1 MALGSSATAFKRAWP
16 FGLGGAA
23 LGGVGALVLTYLN
36 EGEALTSNSLKVGGI
51 GVLAGGLA
59 GQALGMLYVNHRES
73 LGGLMFT
80 PLGAATGFTG
90 GATISLVKN
99 KHMDPKTIIR
109 TGVLGSIVG
118 TGIGAVADI
127 GIKVAN
133 R

>member
-36 EGEALTSNSLKVGGI
+36 EGEALTRNSLKVGGI

-80 PLGAATGFTG
+80 PLGTAIGFAG
-90 GATISLVKN
+90 GATISLVK
-99 KHMDPKTIIR
+99 KTHSTPGTVIR
-109 TGVLGSIVG
+109 TGGLGAIVG
-118 TGIGAVADI
+118 AGIGAVADT
-127 GIKVAN
+127 GIYVAKK
-133 R
+133 

>member
-23 LGGVGALVLTYLN
+23 LGGVGALVKVYLS

-51 GVLAGGLA
+51 GVVAGGLA
-59 GQALGMLYVNHRES
+59 GQALGMFYVNHRES

-80 PLGAATGFTG
+80 PLGIAGGFASGT
-90 GATISLVKN
+90 AYSIANKNHTIPGTV
-99 KHMDPKTIIR
+99 IR
-109 TGVLGSIVG
+109 TGVLGSIIG
-118 TGIGAVADI
+118 GAFGAVIDL

-133 R
+133 N